1 MKDKSTTEYAG
12 QFDYTR
18 MFERDPV
25 NANALSRWHRADEP
39 TGLQVSLSKGYFS
52 FRWFN
57 PDQYDW
63 YSDDCGTEILSKHTR
78 LNNEGTADV
87 INIRSSFAKMV
98 KPSRNNSRQEPVK
111 QKINC
116 KYEIATDCDTDIEL
130 QFNHFSSDCAMGKI
144 EVHFRYQGITRIQE
158 ICGQVFENENSKVDR
173 DKVIEDRDIESNS
186 LHYPFARLKGTNFFL
201 SFRLVDVIFLFYV
214 FFFTYCMLINDKLL

>member
-1 MKDKSTTEYAG
+1 
-12 QFDYTR
+12 

-25 NANALSRWHRADEP
+25 NANALSRWHRTDEP

-63 YSDDCGTEILSKHTR
+63 YSDDCDTEILSKHTR
-78 LNNEGTADV
+78 LNNEGTAGV

-98 KPSRNNSRQEPVK
+98 KPSRNNSSEEPDEK
-111 QKINC
+111 KISC

-130 QFNHFSSDCAMGKI
+130 N
-144 EVHFRYQGITRIQE
+144 
-158 ICGQVFENENSKVDR
+158 
-173 DKVIEDRDIESNS
+173 
-186 LHYPFARLKGTNFFL
+186 
-201 SFRLVDVIFLFYV
+201 
-214 FFFTYCMLINDKLL
+214 